1 MVLKVLLIMIKMV
14 IGFLERILGSKK
26 LMENLDMIEKGKYL
40 RMNISKLT
48 NLITEIYIKIKVITD
63 KLIKTAGL

>member
-1 MVLKVLLIMIKMV
+1 MRYREQMVLEVLLIMING
-14 IGFLERILGSKK
+14 IGFLGRILGSKK

-48 NLITEIYIKIKVITD
+48 NLITEIYIKIKVIID
-63 KLIKTAGL
+63 K